1 MSFAGGLSG
10 ALSVFDMYNT
20 SKLIQ
25 KNNQAAV
32 DAYNA
37 TQQVLNYAQTS
48 NWINAI
54 SASEELKRV
63 SNIGIMEAKPEI
75 QQGASK
81 VAMSEGV
88 TAGNSKARMLQTYFL
103 QAGQKVGQ
111 QQQATESAINKL
123 AMGVEQEN
131 WNLQQQK
138 ATAYNNMQ
146 QKLITGNN
154 AAFQIIGAGISG
166 GLSGFKMGTAVDAT
180 DFGKKFDLGA
190 SASNFISNFT
200 TSNNKTTGTINTNDT
215 YNPEDYL
222 PSGL

>member
-81 VAMSEGV
+81 IAMSEGI

-131 WNLQQQK
+131 WNLQQK
-138 ATAYNNMQ
+138 KVEAYNSMQ
-146 QKLITGNN
+146 SKLITGNN
-154 AAFQIIGAGISG
+154 AAFKIVGAG
-166 GLSGFKMGTAVDAT
+166 LSCGVQGTQLGSYFGAT
-180 DFGKKFDLGA
+180 STANDLTKAFNDSMDTLGNTIKDWT
-190 SASNFISNFT
+190 STT
-200 TSNNKTTGTINTNDT
+200 TSMSVDDYNNGYKVSR
-215 YNPEDYL
+215 Y
-222 PSGL
+222 